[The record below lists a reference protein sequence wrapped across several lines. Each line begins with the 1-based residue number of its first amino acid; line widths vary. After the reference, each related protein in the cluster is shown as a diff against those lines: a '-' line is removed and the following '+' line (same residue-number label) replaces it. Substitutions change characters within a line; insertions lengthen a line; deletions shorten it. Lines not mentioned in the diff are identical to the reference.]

1 MFEVYQFRKL
11 MTVNKA
17 IAPIYSVGGG
27 TGLILNVSGGL
38 TTVAPVINN
47 VCPRDSIQ
55 VNRFAGLQLNSH
67 TRALLERDSID
78 IGSTTAQ
85 LEIVREIKEK
95 VAVVASKSSCIGSV
109 EDVKYELP
117 DEVELT
123 ISGKTRAQILEPL
136 FSKNK
141 DVPDL
146 MMYAAKT
153 VQEVVQA
160 ALSKVKNASDR
171 QQLLK
176 NVVLCG
182 GTTDCVGF
190 EERIKFE
197 LEKALGEEVVITAQ
211 PERNFTVIKGL
222 QQMATM

>member
-1 MFEVYQFRKL
+1 MN
-11 MTVNKA
+11 VNEA

-27 TGLILNVSGGL
+27 TGLVLNVSGGL

-47 VCPRDSIQ
+47 NVHAREQIQ
-55 VNRFAGLQLNSH
+55 VNRFAGNQLNSH
-67 TRALLERDSID
+67 TRALLERDGTD
-78 IGSTTAQ
+78 IGSTSAQ

-95 VAVVASKSSCIGSV
+95 VAVVASKPSRIGSV

-153 VQEVVQA
+153 VQEVV
-160 ALSKVKNASDR
+160 
-171 QQLLK
+171 
-176 NVVLCG
+176 
-182 GTTDCVGF
+182 
-190 EERIKFE
+190 
-197 LEKALGEEVVITAQ
+197 
-211 PERNFTVIKGL
+211 
-222 QQMATM
+222 